1 MRKPALDRRS
11 FLRTAAAAGAGL
23 PVAAAALPAGAASPE
38 RPGRP
43 AGQPGPEQPEQRER
57 QGPAVRPSGTVFR
70 WLGTAGWRI
79 DHGGRTVLFDP
90 YLTRFSTGLYV
101 DGGKAFDPATPL
113 VTDPALVDPHIG
125 TPELLLVSHSH
136 WDHIN
141 DVPYIAART
150 GAPVVG
156 TETTYHLLR
165 ALDVP
170 AGQLI
175 VVKGGEVLDF
185 GGGLTVEVVAS
196 RHSRNEQRRYFA
208 PGTLNAVP
216 ARRPATVGDLPEG
229 DTLAFQVGFDGGPT
243 AFLTGASDFAE
254 REAAGLRPDL
264 AMIAV
269 PGSAA
274 THGYVPRLMRAL
286 GGPRTV
292 VPVHWDTF
300 ESALVNPVRPD
311 PHMDLAAFTAQVAQA
326 SPRTRVVVPDYLTPH
341 TFG

>member
-1 MRKPALDRRS
+1 MRKPALDRRT

-23 PVAAAALPAGAASPE
+23 PVAAAGLPAEAAPWE
-38 RPGRP
+38 RPARP
-43 AGQPGPEQPEQRER
+43 GAEQAPEHPSRKE
-57 QGPAVRPSGTVFR
+57 PAGTVFR

-90 YLTRFSTGLYV
+90 YLTRFTTGLYV

-113 VTDPALVDPHIG
+113 VTDPALVDPRIG
-125 TPELLLVSHSH
+125 SPELLLVSHSH

-196 RHSRNEQRRYFA
+196 RHSRNDQRRYFA
-208 PGTLNAVP
+208 PGTLNALP
-216 ARRPATVGDLPEG
+216 PRRPATVGDLPEG

-286 GGPRTV
+286 GNPRTV

-326 SPRTRVVVPDYLTPH
+326 SPQTRVVVPDYLTPR